1 MSDLTNEIDELVTEI
16 TLELWNKFKNFQP
29 RHKKKDQMITYI
41 IRELAIEK
49 IENKKLKC
57 LIKEQIKN

>member
-1 MSDLTNEIDELVTEI
+1 MSDLKNEIDELVTEI
-16 TLELWNKFKNFQP
+16 TLELWKKFKYFQP

-57 LIKEQIKN
+57 LIKQ

>member
-1 MSDLTNEIDELVTEI
+1 MSDLKNEIDELVTEI
-16 TLELWNKFKNFQP
+16 TLELWKKFENFYP
-29 RHKKKDQMITYI
+29 RHKKKDEMITYI